1 MFRHCCAMFCRLF
14 QRCRLKSTVSVSAF
28 VLGALFALSWAPV
41 AGASN
46 PVLVVDAASG
56 AILHQ
61 DGADQRWYP
70 ASLAKLMTLYLVF
83 EALEDGRLALDS
95 PLPVSRQAASQPAV
109 RLGLRA
115 GSSITVAEAM
125 AALVTV
131 SSNDVAVV
139 LAEAVAGTEARF
151 AEQMTARAAALGMLD
166 TQYRNASGLPDDA
179 QITTARDQAILARSL
194 LENFPGRYVLFATR
208 SAHYKGRVL
217 QTHNGLLGR
226 YGGSDGLKT
235 GFTCAAGYNIV
246 ASAVRGG
253 RRLIAV
259 VLGANSRG
267 ARDEQVS
274 RVLDAGFAAAV
285 PGAIERLE
293 DRPSG
298 LLAVAQGQ
306 TGRTGCVQG
315 GTSGQLQARVVWPIE
330 SWGVLLGI
338 YSDRAQAQRAIGRA
352 KGQLDGA
359 LRAGR
364 PLLLERDMENGTS
377 WKALLIGYRH
387 DNVGA
392 VCLRL
397 RARNIE
403 CVAQAPVVLNLP
415 GYARR

>member
-1 MFRHCCAMFCRLF
+1 M
-14 QRCRLKSTVSVSAF
+14 F
-28 VLGALFALSWAPV
+28 VLGLLFGLGGPSAWA
-41 AGASN
+41 GN

-61 DGADQRWYP
+61 DRADQRWYP

-83 EALEDGRLALDS
+83 EALDDGRLKLDS
-95 PLPVSRQAASQPAV
+95 PLPVSQQAAAQPAV

-115 GSSITVAEAM
+115 GASITVAEAI
-125 AALVTV
+125 AALATV

-139 LAEAVAGTEARF
+139 LAEALAGTEARF
-151 AEQMTARAAALGMLD
+151 AVRMTARAAALGMTD
-166 TQYRNASGLPDDA
+166 TAYRNASGLPDAA
-179 QITTARDQAILARSL
+179 QVTTARDQAILARRL
-194 LENFPGRYVLFATR
+194 LQDFPRHYPLFATR
-208 SAHYKGRVL
+208 SARYRGRTL
-217 QTHNGLLGR
+217 QNHNGLLGR
-226 YGGSDGLKT
+226 YPGTDGLKT

-246 ASAVRGG
+246 ASAVRAD

-259 VLGANSRG
+259 VLGANSRAG
-267 ARDEQVS
+267 RDAQVS
-274 RVLDAGFAAAV
+274 RLLDTGFAAPRAAADA
-285 PGAIERLE
+285 PALAMLE
-293 DRPSG
+293 QRPEG
-298 LLAVAQGQ
+298 LLLAAQGVV
-306 TGRTGCVQG
+306 GRSGCERGRAVQ
-315 GTSGQLQARVVWPIE
+315 AAVVWPIE

-338 YSDRAQAQRAIGRA
+338 YAERSQAQRAVRHARA
-352 KGQLDGA
+352 QLGGA

-364 PLLLERDMENGTS
+364 PLLLERDMEHGTS

-397 RARNIE
+397 RARGLE

>member
-1 MFRHCCAMFCRLF
+1 MFPGLCFMFYSPVRQCPAWLHARGW
-14 QRCRLKSTVSVSAF
+14 AF
-28 VLGALFALSWAPV
+28 VLYLMFALGSPLAWA
-41 AGASN
+41 GN

-83 EALEDGRLALDS
+83 EALDDGSLTLDS

-115 GSSITVAEAM
+115 GSTITVAEAM
-125 AALVTV
+125 AALATV
-131 SSNDVAVV
+131 SSNDAAVV
-139 LAEAVAGTEARF
+139 LAEALAGTEARF
-151 AEQMTARAAALGMLD
+151 ARLMTARAAALGMSD

-179 QITTARDQAILARSL
+179 QVTTARDQAILARRL
-194 LENFPGRYVLFATR
+194 LENLPRHYPLFATR
-208 SAHYKGRVL
+208 SARYKGRTL
-217 QTHNGLLGR
+217 QNHNGLLGR
-226 YGGSDGLKT
+226 YPGVDGLKT

-246 ASAVRGG
+246 ASAVRDG

-259 VLGANSRG
+259 VLGANSRA
-267 ARDEQVS
+267 ARDVQVG
-274 RVLDAGFAAAV
+274 RLLDTGFAAPVALPDASAVALLEQRPEGVLAAVQGV
-285 PGAIERLE
+285 PGRAGCER
-293 DRPSG
+293 G
-298 LLAVAQGQ
+298 
-306 TGRTGCVQG
+306 GR
-315 GTSGQLQARVVWPIE
+315 QARAVWPIE

-338 YSDRAQAQRAIGRA
+338 YSDRAQAQRAVSKARA
-352 KGQLDGA
+352 QLGGA
-359 LRAGR
+359 LKAGR
-364 PLLLERDMENGTS
+364 PLLLERDMEQGTS

-397 RARNIE
+397 RARNLD

-415 GYARR
+415 GYAKR